1 MKQVAGSLKLE
12 LAQYREVAAFAQFG
26 SDLDAATQQL
36 LNRGEKLTELLK
48 QKQYVP
54 IPAEE
59 QVCIL
64 YAGVRGFLDKLQT
77 SEISRFEELYL
88 ALIRSKAP
96 HIFTTI
102 RTEGVLSK
110 KTDGELKALLEEFM
124 PSSGLKMKI

>member
-1 MKQVAGSLKLE
+1 M
-12 LAQYREVAAFAQFG
+12 
-26 SDLDAATQQL
+26 
-36 LNRGEKLTELLK
+36 K

-77 SEISRFEELYL
+77 SEIAKFEDLYL
-88 ALIRSKAP
+88 NLIRSKAA

-110 KTDGELKALLEEFM
+110 KTDAELKALLEEFM
-124 PSSGLKMKI
+124 PNSGLKMKA